1 MRRQTLLVVTA
12 VIVVALLAIGTV
24 AYYEFTTGAGNS
36 VSSPSNTYSTNPTV
50 QPTRAATTVTN
61 PTNDL
66 ELRLSVNTSSATGV
80 SVFVDAFNPS
90 SSTINV
96 TSDSDW
102 VVPLNYTDGAPCG
115 DDTYAQNPTVG
126 FAIAEG
132 YYTSSNVTEAKLLD
146 LVNPSTTYS
155 CSLYLGYANPTGFLF
170 QPLSDMAT
178 SYGCNQQRCMSGSAS
193 TGLTTSSWAPG
204 TGYWN
209 QGGTFISFP
218 KGTYTVLAEDEW
230 GSFVLAYFTVS

>member
-36 VSSPSNTYSTNPTV
+36 VSSPSNTYSTNPIM

-61 PTNDL
+61 PANDL

-80 SVFVDAFNPS
+80 SVFIDAYNPS
-90 SSTINV
+90 SSAANV
-96 TSDSDW
+96 TSASDW
-102 VVPLNYTDGAPCG
+102 VVPLTGNNGAPCG

-132 YYTSSNVTEAKLLD
+132 HYSSSNVTEAKLLD
-146 LVNPSTTYS
+146 LVNPSITYS
-155 CSLYLGYANPTGFLF
+155 CSLYLGYASPTGFLF

-178 SYGCNQQRCMSGSAS
+178 SYGCDQPRCMSGSAS

-218 KGTYTVLAEDEW
+218 KGTYTVLAEDQW
-230 GSFVLAYFTVS
+230 GDLVLAYFTVS